1 MTSETLWTPGDAR
14 VADSQMRSFA
24 DFCGERAG
32 QKFQTY
38 QAFHSWSVEEMEGFW
53 DALWDYCGVVGTKG
67 ETVLENA
74 QAMPGASFFP
84 QAKLSFA
91 ENMLKLEG
99 EEPAIVFRGE
109 DKIELEMSRNSLRT
123 LVSMLQQAF
132 AAHGVKAG
140 DRIAGMVPNIPET
153 VACMLAA
160 NSLGATWSSCSP
172 DFGVKGVLDRFGQIE
187 PVLFIACDGYW
198 YNGKKIDVSDKV
210 AEISGELGAKETI
223 ILPYLAWIGD
233 YERGDG
239 APGIPLVDFI
249 RPFKAKELTFERLPF
264 DHPLYILFSSGTT
277 GVPKCIVHGQGGV
290 LLQHLKEHKLHC
302 DIRPG
307 QCVFWFTTCGWM
319 MWNWLITALAAD
331 ATVMLYDGSPFHPD
345 GNAIFDYAAEE
356 KWDFFGT
363 SAKFIDAIR
372 NQGLRPIETHDL
384 SSVHTIASTGSPL
397 SPENFR
403 YVHEAFKKDVHLASV
418 SGGTDIAACF
428 VGAIPWQTV
437 YVGEIQGPAL
447 AMASDVW
454 NDDGAPVVGEK
465 GELVC
470 TKPFPSMPIGFWND
484 PDGSKYHSA
493 YFDRFDNI
501 WCHGDFA
508 EITQTGGYIIHGR
521 SDATL
526 NPGGV
531 RIGTA
536 EIYNQVEQM
545 GEVEEAICIGQQ
557 WEHDTRIVLFV
568 RLAQGVE
575 LDEALQKAIRQKIRS
590 GASPRHVPAIIAP
603 VTDIPRTKS
612 GKIVE
617 LAVRDIVHGREVK
630 NQEALANP
638 EALAQFADRKELQ
651 A

>member
-1 MTSETLWTPGDAR
+1 MTSEILWKPEEAR
-14 VADSQMRSFA
+14 IAESQMRHFA
-24 DFCGERAG
+24 DFCGERTAMS
-32 QKFQTY
+32 FETY
-38 QAFHSWSVEEMEGFW
+38 RDFHNWSVDDMGAFW
-53 DALWDYCGVVGTKG
+53 DSLWDFCGVVGEKG
-67 ETVLENA
+67 DVILENA
-74 QAMPGASFFP
+74 DAMPGASFFP
-84 QAKLSFA
+84 NARLSFA
-91 ENMLKLEG
+91 ENMLKTKG
-99 EEPAIVFRGE
+99 SEPAIVFRGE
-109 DKIELEMSRNSLRT
+109 DKIELEMSWDSLRS

-132 AAHGVKAG
+132 TAYGVKEG

-160 NSLGATWSSCSP
+160 NSLGAIWSSCSP

-187 PVLFIACDGYW
+187 PALFIACDGYW
-198 YNGKKIDVSDKV
+198 YGGKKINVSGKV
-210 AEISGELGAKETI
+210 GEISAKLGAKETV
-223 ILPYLAWIGD
+223 ILPYLAWTGD
-233 YERGDG
+233 YERDEEASGV
-239 APGIPLVDFI
+239 PLVDFI
-249 RPFKAKELTFERLPF
+249 KPYKPKELTFERLPF

-277 GVPKCIVHGQGGV
+277 GVPKCIIHGQGGV

-307 QCVFWFTTCGWM
+307 QRVFWFTTCGWM
-319 MWNWLITALAAD
+319 MWNWLVTALAAD
-331 ATVMLYDGSPFHPD
+331 ATIMLYDGSPFHPD

-356 KWDFFGT
+356 RWDFFGT

-372 NQGLRPIETHDL
+372 NQGLRPIDTHDL
-384 SSVHTIASTGSPL
+384 STVHTIASTGSPL

-403 YVHEAFKKDVHLASV
+403 YVHEAFKEDVHLASV

-428 VGAIPWQTV
+428 VGAIPWQAV
-437 YVGEIQGPAL
+437 HVGEIQGPAL
-447 AMASDVW
+447 GMASDVW
-454 NDDGAPVVGEK
+454 DDDGNSIVGGK

-470 TKPFPSMPIGFWND
+470 SKPFPSMPIGFWND
-484 PDGSKYHSA
+484 PGGSKYHNA
-493 YFDRFDNI
+493 YFHRFDNV

-508 EITQTGGYIIHGR
+508 EITETGGYIIHGR

-545 GEVEEAICIGQQ
+545 DEIEEAICIGQQ

-568 RLAQGVE
+568 RLAEGVE
-575 LDEALQKAIRQKIRS
+575 LDEDLQQAVRQKIRA
-590 GASPRHVPAIIAP
+590 GASPRHVPAVIAQ

-638 EALAQFADRKELQ
+638 EALAQFADRPELQ